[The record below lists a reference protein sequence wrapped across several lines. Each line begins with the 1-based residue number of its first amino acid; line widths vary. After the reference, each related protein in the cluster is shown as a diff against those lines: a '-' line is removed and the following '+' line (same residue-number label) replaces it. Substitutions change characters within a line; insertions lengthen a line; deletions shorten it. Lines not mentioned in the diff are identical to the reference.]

1 MSLQPGSEVVLTA
14 EKPVAGGRMLARHEG
29 QVVFVAG
36 AIPGERVRARVERV
50 SRQLAYAETIDVC
63 ERSSDRRDGN
73 VDWVCGGSHYAHIAY
88 ARQLSLKSELVA
100 DAFARIGKLTLP
112 AAVEVMA
119 SPEHGYR
126 MRARL
131 HVQHGRIG
139 FFREGTHELC
149 DAGPTHQLLP
159 ETTEAL
165 ARLAAVLGAQG
176 ANSVLSYEVSEN
188 IAADERVVLVE
199 YDSSGG
205 AIQGVPH
212 IEGITGLAY
221 GTHASSTPKAGYGSP
236 YVTDRIDVS
245 GVPVV
250 LTHHVRSFFQGNRWL
265 LPQLAGRVVS
275 QVSAGRVVDL
285 YAGVGLFAVSL
296 AAAGRGE
303 IVAVEGDRFGA
314 NDLEANAKPFGGAIA
329 VAQAA
334 VEAYLEDRSVRA
346 PQTLVL
352 DPPRTGLSREAMSG
366 ILALQAPRVVYVS
379 CDLAT
384 LARDTKRLVEAGYRL
399 DHIEA
404 FDLFPNTAHVE
415 TLAVLVID
423 TPSQT
428 PRTAP

>member
-1 MSLQPGSEVVLTA
+1 
-14 EKPVAGGRMLARHEG
+14 MLARHEG

-50 SRQLAYAETIDVC
+50 SRQLAHAETIEVL
-63 ERSSDRRDGN
+63 ERSPDRRNGN
-73 VDWVCGGSHYAHIAY
+73 VDWACGGSLYAHIAY
-88 ARQLSLKSELVA
+88 TRQLSLKSELVA

-119 SPEHGYR
+119 SPEQGYR

-131 HVQHGRIG
+131 HAQHGRIG

-149 DAGPTHQLLP
+149 DVGLTHQLLP
-159 ETTEAL
+159 ATTEAL
-165 ARLAAVLGAQG
+165 ARLAAALGAQG
-176 ANSVLSYEVSEN
+176 VNSVLSYDVSEN
-188 IAADERVVLVE
+188 MAADERVVLLE

-205 AIQGVPH
+205 VIQSIPH
-212 IEGITGLAY
+212 TEGITGLAY
-221 GTHASSTPKAGYGSP
+221 GTPTRSTPKTGYGSP

-245 GVPVV
+245 GVPVA

-275 QVSAGRVVDL
+275 QVPAGPVIDL

-296 AAAGRGE
+296 AAVGRSE
-303 IVAVEGDRFGA
+303 IVAVEGDRFSA
-314 NDLEANAKPFGGAIA
+314 SDLDANAKPFGGAIA
-329 VAQAA
+329 VAHAA
-334 VEAYLEDRSVRA
+334 VEHYLDDSSVRV

-366 ILALQAPRVVYVS
+366 ILALKAPRVVYVS
-379 CDLAT
+379 CDVAT
-384 LARDTKRLVEAGYRL
+384 LARDVRRLAEAGYRL

-404 FDLFPNTAHVE
+404 FDLFPSTAHVE
-415 TLAVLVID
+415 VLVVLVID
-423 TPSQT
+423 TPSQIL
-428 PRTAP
+428 RTAP